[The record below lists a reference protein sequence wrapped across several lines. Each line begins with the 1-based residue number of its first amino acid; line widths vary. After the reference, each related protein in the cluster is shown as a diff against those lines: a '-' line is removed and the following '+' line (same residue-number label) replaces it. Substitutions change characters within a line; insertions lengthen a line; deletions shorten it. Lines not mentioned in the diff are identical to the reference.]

1 MLMGILWVALWR
13 YPRRYPPHIPHVA
26 MTTICGFYR
35 EFYRKM
41 PGTMIFLG
49 FFLPWGGSKGSQAE
63 LDNRPQLCIDI
74 YIYILGV
81 TILLTNVGKRVL
93 ADGLK
98 GAQMACCFPWGMW
111 LVAAVLRRLKVV
123 SFGQP
128 SEIRDVQ
135 NDFVDTLAANSV
147 IKIARKKS

>member
-1 MLMGILWVALWR
+1 MYM
-13 YPRRYPPHIPHVA
+13 
-26 MTTICGFYR
+26 
-35 EFYRKM
+35 
-41 PGTMIFLG
+41 
-49 FFLPWGGSKGSQAE
+49 
-63 LDNRPQLCIDI
+63 NI